1 MTSSFRLGCVAG
13 IDLVARISGSG
24 SAGAMTTVP
33 CSSCGAR
40 AVPTAGAP
48 VFTRCPRCGAP
59 LVLLRHDDSNVEN
72 TVREWLY
79 RRPDTDAAM
88 AARLRAVAQHT
99 RRPRSQPATGK
110 CRRGAT
116 AAY

>member
-1 MTSSFRLGCVAG
+1 
-13 IDLVARISGSG
+13 
-24 SAGAMTTVP
+24 MTTVP
-33 CSSCGAR
+33 CPSCGAR

-59 LVLLRHDDSNVEN
+59 LVLLRHDPNVEN

-99 RRPRSQPATGK
+99 RRPR
-110 CRRGAT
+110 
-116 AAY
+116 